1 MHYKTFQ
8 SLNKRFFLTSVQV
21 TSDKISFVVKYLK
34 TKMDTSEVEV
44 RYMKGQPI
52 YNLIGED
59 NEFLEL
65 NEEP

>member
-1 MHYKTFQ
+1 M
-8 SLNKRFFLTSVQV
+8 
-21 TSDKISFVVKYLK
+21 VKYLK

>member
-1 MHYKTFQ
+1 M
-8 SLNKRFFLTSVQV
+8 
-21 TSDKISFVVKYLK
+21 VKYLK

-44 RYMKGQPI
+44 RYMKVQAI

-59 NEFLEL
+59 DEFLEL